1 MLLSSK
7 NSAELHHQQI
17 LEATEG
23 IVFMGT
29 PHCGSKLADWA
40 KVFTSMAKLVKGL
53 NESIISVLQP
63 DSEVLARIQQE
74 FHTMI
79 RARCNVGKRQIRM
92 LCFFE
97 DHDTP
102 GIGAVRIVPNH
113 YKPKCLTR

>member
-7 NSAELHHQQI
+7 NSAEPHHRHI

-29 PHCGSKLADWA
+29 PHCGSQLADWA
-40 KVFTSMAKLVKGL
+40 KIGTSMAKLVKRL

-79 RARCNVGKRQIRM
+79 RARNDAGKRQIRIV
-92 LCFFE
+92 CFFE
-97 DHDTP
+97 DLPTP
-102 GIGAVRIVPNH
+102 GIGEVR
-113 YKPKCLTR
+113 YKGLL